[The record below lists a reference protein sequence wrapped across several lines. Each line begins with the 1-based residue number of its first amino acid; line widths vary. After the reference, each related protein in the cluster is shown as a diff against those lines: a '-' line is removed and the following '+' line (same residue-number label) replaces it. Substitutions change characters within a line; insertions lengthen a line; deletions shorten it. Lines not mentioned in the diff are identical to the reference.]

1 MILIMLFVADAANHS
16 PWSNFFH
23 VEQFAPHE
31 NVSVGAQ
38 ITNFMCGMHCCGIKR
53 NLRESQGLN
62 DQQVRRVQHV
72 LG

>member
-1 MILIMLFVADAANHS
+1 MIMIMLFVANHP
-16 PWSNFFH
+16 PWSKFFH

-38 ITNFMCGMHCCGIKR
+38 IKNIMCGLHCCGLNR

>member
-38 ITNFMCGMHCCGIKR
+38 ITNIMCGC
-53 NLRESQGLN
+53 NLRIAV
-62 DQQVRRVQHV
+62 D
-72 LG
+72 